1 MNKVNIDKVKQIT
14 GMVLGEQ
21 GRTLYVTPIIA
32 AISLIFVLAF
42 IENNHV
48 VVIED
53 VMKFGLPMSMF
64 IPTLLIIQKF
74 VSDSQVQR
82 IITIPA
88 SNLDKYT
95 AMLVAIVIQSVL
107 WFVIMLVTDVVLLS
121 VACSVLYGI
130 ETSSV
135 LAVIID
141 TKFLLQIIP
150 MMFMAAL
157 VGWGKIAA
165 RTALSRRVVDYVLIA
180 LSFVVYLILIM
191 LVIFINQNVIAVVVS
206 LTIYSFVVMI
216 LAIIRSYYNFKKIIS
231 YVNK

>member
-1 MNKVNIDKVKQIT
+1 MNKINIDKVKQIT
-14 GMVLGEQ
+14 GIVLGEQ
-21 GRTLYVTPIIA
+21 GKTLYITPIIS
-32 AISLIFVLAF
+32 AIALLLFSAF
-42 IENNHV
+42 IENNHAD
-48 VVIED
+48 VIED
-53 VMKFGLPMSMF
+53 VIKFSIPMSLF
-64 IPTLLIIQKF
+64 VPTVVIIQKF
-74 VSDSQVQR
+74 TSDRPLQR
-82 IITIPA
+82 IITLPA

-107 WFVIMLVTDVVLLS
+107 WFVIALVTNVVLLLI
-121 VACSVLYGI
+121 ACSVLYGI

-157 VGWGKIAA
+157 VGWGKIAS

-180 LSFVVYLILIM
+180 LSFVVYLIMLM
-191 LVIFINQNVIAVVVS
+191 LVIFINQNVMAVFVS